1 MDISD
6 EAYKTTSELNK
17 NAIEKGNV
25 ILSVEDIANV
35 SYQNGLFD
43 LVFAIQTHIYWDELQ
58 KGFEEI
64 FRVMSED
71 SALII
76 SSEKDKIDYHMD
88 NYKTTESLTKLLE
101 TIGFTGITVK
111 EHGNWILYTAHKKT

>member
-1 MDISD
+1 M
-6 EAYKTTSELNK
+6 
-17 NAIEKGNV
+17 
-25 ILSVEDIANV
+25 
-35 SYQNGLFD
+35 
-43 LVFAIQTHIYWDELQ
+43 YWGELQ

-64 FRVMSED
+64 FRVMSDD

-101 TIGFTGITVK
+101 TIGFTDITVK
-111 EHGNWILYTAHKKT
+111 ERGNWILYTAHKNVK